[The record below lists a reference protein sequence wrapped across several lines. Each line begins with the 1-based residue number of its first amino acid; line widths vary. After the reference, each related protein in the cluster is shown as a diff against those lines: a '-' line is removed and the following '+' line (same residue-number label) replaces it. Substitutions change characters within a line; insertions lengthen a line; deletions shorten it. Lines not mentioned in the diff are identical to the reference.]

1 MLVFIGHWLHS
12 LQSIMIIEQ
21 CLEIFRSQQVS
32 QIPLVSQSVME
43 PGIEEP
49 GRVTRSM
56 ARRQQQNIDQ
66 NLSTSEQSES
76 QSSEGASGQQVT
88 KCVVQKITFEF
99 YFLLFLAP
107 ALIQQMLLTS
117 CWFSSQLVT
126 SWAPRQRYLFCCLF
140 SVPPS

>member
-1 MLVFIGHWLHS
+1 
-12 LQSIMIIEQ
+12 MIIEQ

-76 QSSEGASGQQVT
+76 SEGASGQQVT

-126 SWAPRQRYLFCCLF
+126 S
-140 SVPPS
+140 